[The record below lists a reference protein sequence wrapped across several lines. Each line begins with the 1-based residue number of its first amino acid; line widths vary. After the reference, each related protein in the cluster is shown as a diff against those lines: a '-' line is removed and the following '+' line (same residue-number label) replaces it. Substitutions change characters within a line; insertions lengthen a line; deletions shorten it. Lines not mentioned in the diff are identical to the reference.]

1 MQQYF
6 FDENGQ
12 AKKNDRNTK
21 LDKLIKEIM
30 NEQHHVIDVAELFDK
45 LVKDE
50 LTLGGIDYIYN
61 DERRTSQNIILILLT
76 LV

>member
-12 AKKNDRNTK
+12 EKKNERNTK

-30 NEQHHVIDVAELFDK
+30 NEQHHVIDVAELFEK
-45 LVKDE
+45 LVKDAM
-50 LTLGGIDYIYN
+50 
-61 DERRTSQNIILILLT
+61 R
-76 LV
+76 